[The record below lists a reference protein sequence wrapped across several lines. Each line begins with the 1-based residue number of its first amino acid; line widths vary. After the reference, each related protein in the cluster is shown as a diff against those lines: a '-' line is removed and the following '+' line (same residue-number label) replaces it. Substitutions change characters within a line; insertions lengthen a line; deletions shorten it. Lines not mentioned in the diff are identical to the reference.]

1 MALVNAGARLDRLPI
16 SGFHRRIMWLIGIG
30 MFFDGFD
37 IYLAATVLGA
47 LLQSHFSTLHLNAE
61 FISVTFAG
69 LVVGSLAT
77 GFFADRYGR
86 RFTYQFNLALF
97 GLASIAAAFAP
108 TMPVLILI
116 RFFIGIGLGAEIVIG
131 YGTLTEFVP
140 PSVRG
145 KWLGGMAVFVVTAL
159 PVASLVGRFVIPTI
173 GWHWMFAIAGAGALV
188 VWYLRKNLPESP
200 RWLESVG
207 RTAEAERVLTAIEA
221 EVGRGRPL
229 PAPATTAAPALAH
242 VSLTSYDML
251 VRLFVGAVMMI
262 VVNTLLYGFVTW
274 IPTFFVNEGLSIA
287 KSFGFSIVMAL
298 GAPVGSAIG
307 AFTAD
312 SWGRKPTIIGASLI
326 TILFGAIYPFVHDP
340 ALVMLVGFLL
350 VTPIYVMV
358 AVEIGIYVS
367 ELFPT
372 EIRMRGAGISNTF
385 GRAATI
391 VTPYAI
397 VWLLQA
403 HGVAGV
409 LAFMI
414 VLLIVQIVVVWT
426 LGVEPR
432 KRSLEA
438 IDPDTGTLA
447 MAAQAS
453 R

>member
-1 MALVNAGARLDRLPI
+1 MALVNAGPRLDRLPI
-16 SGFHRRIMWLIGIG
+16 SRFHHRIMWLIGIG

-47 LLQSHFSTLHLNAE
+47 LLKSHFSTLHLNAE
-61 FISVTFAG
+61 FISVTFGG

-108 TMPVLILI
+108 TMAVLILI

-173 GWHWMFAIAGAGALV
+173 GWHWMFAIAGVGALV

-207 RTAEAERVLTAIEA
+207 RTAEAERVLAAIEA
-221 EVGRGRPL
+221 EVAAGKPL
-229 PAPATTAAPALAH
+229 PPVVVSTAPAPAK
-242 VSLTSYDML
+242 VSLFSHDML
-251 VRLFVGAVMMI
+251 VRLFVGSVMMI

-287 KSFGFSIVMAL
+287 KSFGFSSGMAL
-298 GAPVGSAIG
+298 GAPGGSAIG
-307 AFTAD
+307 ACTAD
-312 SWGRKPTIIGASLI
+312 SWGRKPTIVGASLM

-340 ALVMLVGFLL
+340 VLVMLVGFLL

-391 VTPYAI
+391 VTPFLI
-397 VWLLQA
+397 VWLLQG

-414 VLLIVQIVVVWT
+414 ALLIVQIVVVWT

-432 KRSLEA
+432 KRSLEE
-438 IDPDTGTLA
+438 IDPGTATLA
-447 MAAQAS
+447 VAAQAS
-453 R
+453 H